1 MLRLK
6 IFSSE
11 RTLSV
16 LGITGFVCIHSA
28 IRGIFRQGSVPM
40 AAMSGYPLIAV
51 TVV

>member
-11 RTLSV
+11 RTLSAS
-16 LGITGFVCIHSA
+16 GITDFACIRLV
-28 IRGIFRQGSVPM
+28 IRRIFRRVSVPM

>member
-16 LGITGFVCIHSA
+16 SGITGFACIRLV
-28 IRGIFRQGSVPM
+28 IQRIFRRVSVPM
-40 AAMSGYPLIAV
+40 DAMSGYPLIAV
-51 TVV
+51 TAV